1 MTQKVVLSSLRADLD
16 REKSGDWIAYPAWKG
31 VRFNVSALTLPS
43 YETARDLMFKRLGEQ
58 YKDEQIPKEVISIEL
73 GALYAE
79 HILHGW
85 EGFDEEYTREV
96 ARERLTDPSY
106 RAVVSAVEWCAA
118 KISEVS
124 VKFTE
129 VELGNSPSHSATD

>member
-43 YETARDLMFKRLGEQ
+43 YETARDLMFKRLAEQ
-58 YKDEQIPKEVISIEL
+58 YKEEQIPKEVISIEL

-129 VELGNSPSHSATD
+129 AEMGNSLSPSATD

>member
-16 REKSGDWIAYPAWKG
+16 REKLGDWIAYPAWKG

-43 YETARDLMFKRLGEQ
+43 YETARDLMFKRLAEQ
-58 YKDEQIPKEVISIEL
+58 YKDDPVPKEVLSIEL

-79 HILHGW
+79 LILHGW
-85 EGFDEEYTREV
+85 EGFDEEYTPDI

-106 RAVVSAVEWCAA
+106 RTIVSAVEWCAA

-129 VELGNSPSHSATD
+129 AELGNSPSHSAIG